1 MTVSSLYLI
10 MILMIVRLFQVI
22 SNKLSTDLHSCNE
35 WLIDNKLSL
44 HVGKTECILFGS
56 KRKLGKIQKIEI
68 NYNGHT
74 ITGQTMVKYLGV
86 RLDQS
91 LTGEAMVTQ
100 VVSKVAGKLK
110 FLYRYQ
116 HCLNRNLRKNLSSAL
131 LQCHIDYCCTTWFS
145 GLSCK
150 WKNKLQVTQNKIVR
164 FIHGMQPRSHIGQVE
179 LKRGAPQPYLSAR

>member
-1 MTVSSLYLI
+1 M
-10 MILMIVRLFQVI
+10 F
-22 SNKLSTDLHSCNE
+22 
-35 WLIDNKLSL
+35 
-44 HVGKTECILFGS
+44 
-56 KRKLGKIQKIEI
+56 
-68 NYNGHT
+68 
-74 ITGQTMVKYLGV
+74 
-86 RLDQS
+86 
-91 LTGEAMVTQ
+91 TQ